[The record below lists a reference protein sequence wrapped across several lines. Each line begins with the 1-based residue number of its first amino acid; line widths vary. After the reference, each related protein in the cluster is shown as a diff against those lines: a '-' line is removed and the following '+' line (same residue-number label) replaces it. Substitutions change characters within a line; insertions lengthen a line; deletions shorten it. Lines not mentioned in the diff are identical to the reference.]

1 MDIHLWKVAKRP
13 TPRFWT
19 WMEQEEAIYKDFFF
33 DDESQDIHTVE
44 EEEERVGGGQ
54 IIITPFISTKQRRLY
69 LSQG

>member
-19 WMEQEEAIYKDFFF
+19 WMEQEEAIYKDQRLF

-44 EEEERVGGGQ
+44 EEEERV
-54 IIITPFISTKQRRLY
+54 
-69 LSQG
+69 